1 MEQFVGLDVRV
12 PPAGFRRSGE
22 LRAQGGDLAFRFRRP
37 TDGVAGNGLALG
49 SLPPQPV
56 DVPLGSLDGSSD
68 APPPLD

>member
-37 TDGVAGNGLALG
+37 TDGVAGNGLASARSRRTTPGLIG
-49 SLPPQPV
+49 
-56 DVPLGSLDGSSD
+56 
-68 APPPLD
+68 